1 MLSWFS
7 SHLELSGYSQHFGIG
22 KKLSVEFPSHEGE
35 LPKPGRARAQ
45 GVLWEPLCLFSGL
58 FCCLTLPAWVW
69 RKGLL
74 LSLRQNQRQGEFPR
88 DKEQLDK
95 ILVDESLEKPLPS
108 VR

>member
-1 MLSWFS
+1 M
-7 SHLELSGYSQHFGIG
+7 
-22 KKLSVEFPSHEGE
+22 EFPSHKGE
-35 LPKPGRARAQ
+35 LPKPACARAQ

-58 FCCLTLPAWVW
+58 FCCLRLPAWVW

-74 LSLRQNQRQGEFPR
+74 LSLWKNQRQGEFPW

-95 ILVDESLEKPLPS
+95 VLVDESLEKPLTS